1 MQAEFAAKK
10 KREKLK
16 MQCNTDKNAIRALM
30 KEKRKSQSKYERES
44 KSRAI
49 CTAFTAL
56 EAFKVAN
63 SVCVYMSAFG
73 EADTEQIIEEC
84 IKHKK
89 DIAVPVVDGEDIYL
103 CKYTDELVSGA
114 FGIHEPL
121 EKIRV
126 DVRDIDLFA
135 VPALAFD
142 KKGGRVG
149 FGKGYYDKLLSG
161 AEGIKVGLLYEF
173 QLAEDLPA
181 EKHDILMDFLITEKQ
196 IIKCK
201 LNERL

>member
-1 MQAEFAAKK
+1 
-10 KREKLK
+10 

-30 KEKRKSQSKYERES
+30 KQKRKNLTKQESES

-56 EAFKVAN
+56 EAFKSAKSVA
-63 SVCVYMSAFG
+63 VYMSAFN
-73 EADTEQIIEEC
+73 EVDTEQIIKEC
-84 IKHKK
+84 IKQKK

-103 CKYTDELVSGA
+103 CKYSPSLVSGA
-114 FGIHEPL
+114 F
-121 EKIRV
+121 KIREPQQKIKV
-126 DVRDIDLFA
+126 DVGSIDLFA

-161 AEGIKVGLLYEF
+161 TSGVKVGLLYDF
-173 QLAEDLPA
+173 QLLEDLPV
-181 EKHDILMDFLITEKQ
+181 EKHDILMDFLITEKKL
-196 IIKCK
+196 IVCK